1 MPQNTFGW
9 RWLPWLRTS
18 VLPAPPC
25 KDLVIDEP
33 IGKNI
38 KSRIIYPPTSPITIG
53 TYIVGKNVSWAQ
65 DDKRSQNLISLRA
78 CVDHRE
84 IMNINLQ
91 SRLKFLA
98 GGCKYFCI
106 THIKMDPAHY
116 WIRYTKKAMI
126 IRLIFID
133 FYFDL
138 LRSYQSWGQR
148 PSGSYLWSN
157 RGIRMESEH
166 ICLNTSHDLFSLILY
181 FWPPEFIDILR
192 SSTYANTKYMLNS
205 LWTRLERHVLKE
217 TKYENIK

>member
-1 MPQNTFGW
+1 MIEDFCTPRPPLQTFSHRRTDRQKYKVQNY
-9 RWLPWLRTS
+9 
-18 VLPAPPC
+18 LPANFANHHRH
-25 KDLVIDEP
+25 IY
-33 IGKNI
+33 
-38 KSRIIYPPTSPITIG
+38 SRY
-53 TYIVGKNVSWAQ
+53 KNVSWAH

-91 SRLKFLA
+91 SRLKYLEV
-98 GGCKYFCI
+98 KYICI

-116 WIRYTKKAMI
+116 WIRNTKKAMIWYI

-192 SSTYANTKYMLNS
+192 SATFANTKYMLNS
-205 LWTRLERHVLKE
+205 LWTKTRKACFK
-217 TKYENIK
+217 TNKIWKY